1 MSLWGKTD
9 NAANSVLWGPVAVN
23 KTPNT
28 GNQTLLFGNTTAN
41 AFITG
46 ATVGQFGLD
55 TSEMTASGNASVLS
69 YVVTAGGSG
78 YRANTTVTVSGNAT
92 ANATTSAAGRVTAVN
107 VVLAGDGYVAA
118 PTVVIAGPPALKFS
132 GNAVAVDVTTDAI
145 ILGSNAAFL
154 ANGDLVTYT
163 VGAGNNAITGLT
175 NATSYYVVSANSTA
189 VKLSTTYGGSAVN
202 VTAVSA
208 NAEPNH
214 FLTGQTASAVAV
226 LTGAKGAAHSGWVL
240 RTVGTG
246 GRAGRITYE
255 TLVATGSITND
266 SEDTVLKDS

>member
-28 GNQTLLFGNTTAN
+28 VNQTLLFGNTTAN
-41 AFITG
+41 AFISG
-46 ATVGQFGLD
+46 ETVGQFGLD

-78 YRANTTVTVSGNAT
+78 YRANTTVTVTGTAT
-92 ANATTSAAGRVTAVN
+92 ANARTDATGRVIDVR
-107 VVLAGDGYVAA
+107 VVLAGNAYSSA
-118 PTVVIAGPPALKFS
+118 PTVTVAAPPALKFS
-132 GNAVAVDVTTDAI
+132 GNAIAVNVATDYI
-145 ILGSNAAFL
+145 TLGSNAAFL

-163 VGAGNNAITGLT
+163 VGAGNTAITGLT
-175 NATSYYVVSANSTA
+175 NATSYYVVEANTTA
-189 VKLSTTYGGSAVN
+189 VKLSTTYGGSAIN

-226 LTGAKGAAHSGWVL
+226 ITGAKGAAHSGWVL

-255 TLVATGSITND
+255 TLVATGSITSD